1 MPPGGKA
8 RRRGSFCAMP
18 SPSSR
23 MDISTAARIAS
34 ISSTLLTSA
43 SRRTRVTAGRIAPM
57 AQTPINVGLIGLGT
71 VGAQVAE
78 RMLTWQSQLSR
89 RAGVELCLRRV
100 LVRDLKKRRS
110 IEIGS
115 ELLTADPADVLDDP
129 AIHVLVEVA
138 GGDEPMH
145 EYLERAIRAG
155 KHVVTANKVVMAKH
169 GLELLDLAAE
179 KNVDVYFEAAV
190 GGGIPLIST
199 FRTDLQANRIE
210 RLSAVING
218 TTNYVLGRMGA
229 AGLSLAD
236 AVREAQ
242 VAGFAEADPTDDV
255 GGFDATYK
263 LAILGSIAY
272 EIKVRPDD
280 IYREG
285 IEAMAPGAFRYARAL
300 GYAIKLIAHTQ
311 RHPGRIEARVHPA
324 MVPLEHPLAQ
334 VEGANNAV
342 FVEGDLVG
350 HVLLVGQGA
359 GGRPT
364 ASAVVGDL
372 IDLAR
377 SIRRGVQSRP
387 SFTFDDRI
395 TVVPMGEVVT
405 RAYYRIRVD
414 DKPGVLAA
422 IGQVF
427 AEEGVSISSF
437 IQKDAW
443 SQDQTAELVVTTHPA
458 FDASLQRA
466 RARMAALESVRAVSS
481 FLRVF

>member
-1 MPPGGKA
+1 
-8 RRRGSFCAMP
+8 
-18 SPSSR
+18 
-23 MDISTAARIAS
+23 
-34 ISSTLLTSA
+34 
-43 SRRTRVTAGRIAPM
+43 M
-57 AQTPINVGLIGLGT
+57 AQVPLNVGLIGLGT
-71 VGAQVAE
+71 VGSQVAE
-78 RMLTWQSQLSR
+78 RMLTWRAQLAR
-89 RAGVELCLRRV
+89 RAGVDLRLQRV
-100 LVRDLKKRRS
+100 LVRDLAKRRS
-110 IEIGS
+110 VEI
-115 ELLTADPADVLDDP
+115 DPALMTTDP
-129 AIHVLVEVA
+129 AQVLEDPGVDVVVEVA
-138 GGDEPMH
+138 GGEEPMRG
-145 EYLERAIRAG
+145 YLERAIRAG

-179 KNVDVYFEAAV
+179 RNVDVYFEAAV

-218 TTNYVLGRMGA
+218 TTNYVLGRMA
-229 AGLSLAD
+229 AGGLSLD
-236 AVREAQ
+236 EAVREAQ
-242 VAGFAEADPTDDV
+242 AAGYAEADPTDDV

-263 LAILGSIAY
+263 LAILASIAY
-272 EIKVRPDD
+272 EIKVRPED

-285 IEAMAPGAFRYARAL
+285 IEGIEPVDFRYAREL

-324 MVPLEHPLAQ
+324 MVPLDHPLAQ

-350 HVLLVGQGA
+350 QVLLVGQGA

-387 SFTFDDRI
+387 SFSFDDRI
-395 TVVPMGEVVT
+395 AVIPMGEVVT
-405 RAYYRIRVD
+405 RAYYRIRVAD
-414 DKPGVLAA
+414 RPGVLAA

-427 AEEGVSISSF
+427 AVEGVSISSF

-443 SQDQTAELVVTTHPA
+443 VQDKTAELVVTTHPSN
-458 FDASLQRA
+458 DASLQRA
-466 RARMAALESVRAVSS
+466 RVGISKIEPVHAVST

>member
-1 MPPGGKA
+1 M
-8 RRRGSFCAMP
+8 
-18 SPSSR
+18 
-23 MDISTAARIAS
+23 AAG
-34 ISSTLLTSA
+34 TL
-43 SRRTRVTAGRIAPM
+43 
-57 AQTPINVGLIGLGT
+57 NVGLIGLGT
-71 VGAQVAE
+71 VGARVAE
-78 RMLTWQSQLSR
+78 RMLTWQSQLAR
-89 RAGVELCLRRV
+89 RAGLELCLRRV
-100 LVRDLKKRRS
+100 LVRNVDKPRLVSVPQEMLTSEPDLLLDDRS
-110 IEIGS
+110 I
-115 ELLTADPADVLDDP
+115 D
-129 AIHVLVEVA
+129 VLVEVA
-138 GGDEPMH
+138 GGNEPMH
-145 EYLERAIRAG
+145 SYLERAIRSG
-155 KHVVTANKVVMAKH
+155 KHVVTANKVVMANH
-169 GLELLDLAAE
+169 GPELLSLAAE

-210 RLSAVING
+210 RVSAVING
-218 TTNYVLGRMGA
+218 TTNYVLGRMSA
-229 AGLSLAD
+229 DGLPLEH

-242 VAGFAEADPTDDV
+242 AAGYAEADPTDDV
-255 GGFDATYK
+255 AGFDATYK

-272 EIKVRPDD
+272 EIHVHPAD

-285 IEAMAPGAFRYARAL
+285 IAAIEPVDFRYAREL

-342 FVEGDLVG
+342 FVQGDLVG
-350 HVLLVGQGA
+350 QVLLVGQGA
-359 GGRPT
+359 GGLPT

-387 SFTFDDRI
+387 SFSFDDRI
-395 TVVPMGEVVT
+395 GVIPMGEVVT

-414 DKPGVLAA
+414 DRTGVLAA

-443 SQDQTAELVVTTHPA
+443 VDEKTAEIVITTHPA
-458 FDASLQRA
+458 TDTSLQRA
-466 RARMAALESVRAVSS
+466 RERIAGLQPVHAVSS

>member
-1 MPPGGKA
+1 VA
-8 RRRGSFCAMP
+8 DGS
-18 SPSSR
+18 
-23 MDISTAARIAS
+23 
-34 ISSTLLTSA
+34 L
-43 SRRTRVTAGRIAPM
+43 
-57 AQTPINVGLIGLGT
+57 NVGLIGLGT
-71 VGAQVAE
+71 VGSRVAE
-78 RMLTWQSQLSR
+78 RMLTWQPQLAR

-100 LVRDLKKRRS
+100 LVRDLAKPRS
-110 IEIGS
+110 VEVARD
-115 ELLTADPADVLDDP
+115 LLTDEPDVLLDDP
-129 AIHVLVEVA
+129 SIEVLVEVA
-138 GGDEPMH
+138 GGDQPMH
-145 EYLERAIRAG
+145 SYLERAIRAG
-155 KHVVTANKVVMAKH
+155 KHVVTANKVVMANH
-169 GLELLDLAAE
+169 GPELLNLAAE

-210 RLSAVING
+210 RVSAVING
-218 TTNYVLGRMGA
+218 TTNYVLGRMA
-229 AGLSLAD
+229 AEGLPLED

-242 VAGFAEADPTDDV
+242 AAGYAEADPTDDV

-272 EIKVRPDD
+272 EIHVHPRD

-285 IEAMAPGAFRYARAL
+285 IDGIDPVDFRYAREL

-350 HVLLVGQGA
+350 QVLLVGQGA

-387 SFTFDDRI
+387 SFSFDDRI
-395 TVVPMGEVVT
+395 GVIPMGEVVT

-414 DKPGVLAA
+414 DRAGVLAA

-437 IQKDAW
+437 IQKDA
-443 SQDQTAELVVTTHPA
+443 SIQDKTAEIVITTHPTA
-458 FDASLQRA
+458 DAHLQKA
-466 RARMAALESVRAVSS
+466 REGIAGLQPVHEVSS
-481 FLRVF
+481 FLRVY

>member
-1 MPPGGKA
+1 
-8 RRRGSFCAMP
+8 
-18 SPSSR
+18 
-23 MDISTAARIAS
+23 
-34 ISSTLLTSA
+34 
-43 SRRTRVTAGRIAPM
+43 M
-57 AQTPINVGLIGLGT
+57 AQSQLNVGLIGLGT
-71 VGAQVAE
+71 VGSQVAQ
-78 RMLTWQSQLSR
+78 RMLTWGPQLAR

-100 LVRDLKKRRS
+100 LVRDTSKMRS
-110 IEIGS
+110 V
-115 ELLTADPADVLDDP
+115 ELAPDVLTADPAALLEEA
-129 AIHVLVEVA
+129 AIDVLVEVA
-138 GGDEPMH
+138 GGDEPIRG
-145 EYLERAIRAG
+145 YLERAIQAG
-155 KHVVTANKVVMAKH
+155 KHVVTANKVVMARH
-169 GLELLDLAAE
+169 GPELLDLAAE
-179 KNVDVYFEAAV
+179 RNVDVYFEAAV

-210 RLSAVING
+210 RVSAVING
-218 TTNYVLGRMGA
+218 TTNYVLGRMAA
-229 AGLSLAD
+229 AGLSLAE

-242 VAGFAEADPTDDV
+242 SAGYAEADPTDDV
-255 GGFDATYK
+255 GGFDAAYK

-272 EIKVRPDD
+272 EIKVRPNE
-280 IYREG
+280 IFREG
-285 IEAMAPGAFRYARAL
+285 IEGVEPVDFRYAREL

-311 RHPGRIEARVHPA
+311 RHPGRVEARVHPA
-324 MVPLEHPLAQ
+324 MVPLDHPLAR
-334 VEGANNAV
+334 VEGAENAV

-350 HVLLVGQGA
+350 QVLLVGQGA

-387 SFTFDDRI
+387 SFSFDDRI
-395 TVVPMGEVVT
+395 GVIPMGEVMT

-414 DKPGVLAA
+414 DRAGVLAA

-443 SQDQTAELVVTTHPA
+443 SQDQTAELVVTTHPSL
-458 FDASLQRA
+458 DASLQRA
-466 RARMAALESVRAVSS
+466 RERMAKLEPVHSVSS

>member
-1 MPPGGKA
+1 
-8 RRRGSFCAMP
+8 
-18 SPSSR
+18 
-23 MDISTAARIAS
+23 
-34 ISSTLLTSA
+34 
-43 SRRTRVTAGRIAPM
+43 M
-57 AQTPINVGLIGLGT
+57 AQSPLNVGLIGLGT
-71 VGAQVAE
+71 VGSQVAE
-78 RMLTWQSQLSR
+78 RMLTWRSQLAR
-89 RAGVELCLRRV
+89 RAGVELCLQRV
-100 LVRDLKKRRS
+100 LVRDLAKPRFVELES
-110 IEIGS
+110 G
-115 ELLTADPADVLDDP
+115 LLTTDPARVLEDPSIDV
-129 AIHVLVEVA
+129 VVEVA
-138 GGDEPMH
+138 GGDEPMRG
-145 EYLERAIRAG
+145 YLERAIRAG

-229 AGLSLAD
+229 AGLSLQD

-242 VAGFAEADPTDDV
+242 AAGFAEADPTDDV

-280 IYREG
+280 IFREG
-285 IEAMAPGAFRYARAL
+285 IEGIEPVDFRYAREL

-324 MVPLEHPLAQ
+324 MVPLDHPLAQ

-350 HVLLVGQGA
+350 QVLLVGQGA

-387 SFTFDDRI
+387 SFSFDDRVAVI
-395 TVVPMGEVVT
+395 PMGEVVT

-414 DKPGVLAA
+414 DRAGVLAA

-443 SQDQTAELVVTTHPA
+443 VQDRTAELVVTTHPA
-458 FDASLQRA
+458 SDASLQLA
-466 RARMAALESVRAVSS
+466 RARMAQLEAVHAVSS

>member
-1 MPPGGKA
+1 MTQGP
-8 RRRGSFCAMP
+8 
-18 SPSSR
+18 
-23 MDISTAARIAS
+23 
-34 ISSTLLTSA
+34 L
-43 SRRTRVTAGRIAPM
+43 
-57 AQTPINVGLIGLGT
+57 NVGLIGLGT
-71 VGAQVAE
+71 VGSQVAE
-78 RMLTWQSQLSR
+78 RMLAWRSQLAR
-89 RAGVELCLRRV
+89 RAGVELCLQRV
-100 LVRDLKKRRS
+100 LVRDLAKPRS
-110 IEIGS
+110 VEIDS
-115 ELLTADPADVLDDP
+115 DLMTVDPAQLLEDPGIDV
-129 AIHVLVEVA
+129 VVEVA

-145 EYLERAIRAG
+145 GYLERAIRAG

-169 GLELLDLAAE
+169 GLELLDLAAQ
-179 KNVDVYFEAAV
+179 KNVDLYFEAAV
-190 GGGIPLIST
+190 GGGLPLIST

-218 TTNYVLGRMGA
+218 TTNYVLGRMA
-229 AGLSLAD
+229 AGGLSLD
-236 AVREAQ
+236 EAVREAQ
-242 VAGFAEADPTDDV
+242 AAGFAEADPTDDV

-272 EIKVRPDD
+272 EIKVRPND
-280 IYREG
+280 IFREG
-285 IEAMAPGAFRYARAL
+285 IDGIEPVDFRYAREL

-324 MVPLEHPLAQ
+324 MVPLDHPLAQ

-350 HVLLVGQGA
+350 QVLLVGQGA

-387 SFTFDDRI
+387 SFSFDDRVAVI
-395 TVVPMGEVVT
+395 PMDEVVT

-414 DKPGVLAA
+414 DRPGVLAA

-427 AEEGVSISSF
+427 AEENVSISSF

-443 SQDQTAELVVTTHPA
+443 VQDQTAELVVTTHPA
-458 FDASLQRA
+458 HDASLQKA
-466 RARMAALESVRAVSS
+466 RKRMAGLKAVRAVSS

>member
-1 MPPGGKA
+1 MAG
-8 RRRGSFCAMP
+8 
-18 SPSSR
+18 
-23 MDISTAARIAS
+23 T
-34 ISSTLLTSA
+34 TL
-43 SRRTRVTAGRIAPM
+43 
-57 AQTPINVGLIGLGT
+57 NVGLIGLGT
-71 VGAQVAE
+71 VGSRVAE
-78 RMLTWQSQLSR
+78 RLLAGQPQLTR
-89 RAGVELCLRRV
+89 RAGLELCLERV
-100 LVRDLKKRRS
+100 LVRDVHKPRAVKVEPS
-110 IEIGS
+110 
-115 ELLTADPADVLDDP
+115 LLTADADDLLDDP
-129 AIHVLVEVA
+129 RIQVIVEVA

-145 EYLERAIRAG
+145 SYLERAIGAG
-155 KHVVTANKVVMAKH
+155 KHVVTANKVVMANH
-169 GLELLDLAAE
+169 GPQLLSQAVE

-218 TTNYVLGRMGA
+218 TTNYVLGRMA
-229 AGLSLAD
+229 ADGLPLD
-236 AVREAQ
+236 YAVREAQ
-242 VAGFAEADPTDDV
+242 AAGYAEADPTDDV
-255 GGFDATYK
+255 AGFDATYK

-272 EIKVRPDD
+272 EISVRPTD

-285 IEAMAPGAFRYARAL
+285 IDGIEPVDFRYAREL

-311 RHPGRIEARVHPA
+311 RHPGRVEARVHPA
-324 MVPLEHPLAQ
+324 LVPLDHPLAQ
-334 VEGANNAV
+334 VEGADNAV

-350 HVLLVGQGA
+350 RVLLVGPGA

-395 TVVPMGEVVT
+395 GVIPMGEVVT
-405 RAYYRIRVD
+405 RAYYRIRAED
-414 DKPGVLAA
+414 RPGVLAA
-422 IGQVF
+422 VGQVF

-443 SQDQTAELVVTTHPA
+443 VEEKTAELVITTHPTA
-458 FDASLQRA
+458 DERLQRA
-466 RARMAALESVRAVSS
+466 RARISELQPVRAVAS

>member
-1 MPPGGKA
+1 V
-8 RRRGSFCAMP
+8 
-18 SPSSR
+18 
-23 MDISTAARIAS
+23 TV
-34 ISSTLLTSA
+34 STL
-43 SRRTRVTAGRIAPM
+43 
-57 AQTPINVGLIGLGT
+57 NVGLIGLGT
-71 VGAQVAE
+71 VGSRVAE
-78 RMLTWQSQLSR
+78 RMLTWQTQLAR

-100 LVRDLKKRRS
+100 LVRDVGKPRVV
-110 IEIGS
+110 EIGR
-115 ELLTADPADVLDDP
+115 ELLTADAAQLLDDP
-129 AIHVLVEVA
+129 SIQVVVEVA
-138 GGDEPMH
+138 GGDEPMRS
-145 EYLERAIRAG
+145 YLERAIASG
-155 KHVVTANKVVMAKH
+155 KHVVTANKVVMANH
-169 GLELLDLAAE
+169 GPELLSLAAE

-190 GGGIPLIST
+190 GGGIPLISA

-210 RLSAVING
+210 RVSAVING
-218 TTNYVLGRMGA
+218 TTNYVLGRMA
-229 AGLSLAD
+229 AEELPLES

-242 VAGFAEADPTDDV
+242 AAGYAEADPTDDV

-272 EIKVRPDD
+272 EIRVRPSD

-285 IEAMAPGAFRYARAL
+285 IDAIEPVDLRYAREL

-311 RHPGRIEARVHPA
+311 RHPGRVEARVHPA
-324 MVPLEHPLAQ
+324 MVPLDHPLAQ

-350 HVLLVGQGA
+350 QVLLVGQGA

-387 SFTFDDRI
+387 SFSFDDRVGVI
-395 TVVPMGEVVT
+395 PMGEVVT
-405 RAYYRIRVD
+405 RAYYRIRAED
-414 DKPGVLAA
+414 RPGVLAA
-422 IGQVF
+422 VGQVF

-443 SQDQTAELVVTTHPA
+443 VEEKTAELVITTHPTA
-458 FDASLQRA
+458 DSRLQRA
-466 RARMAALESVRAVSS
+466 RERIAQLEPVRAVSS